1 MPDRRISSRPPAR
14 DMTAPPRRGYGIAW
28 SRVEEGFYVP
38 NRDGV
43 FLGYLDREADGTY
56 LVFNGRSQ
64 RVGAAMDRLEAM
76 RILIDH
82 HAADAPLEAAL

>member
-1 MPDRRISSRPPAR
+1 MA
-14 DMTAPPRRGYGIAW
+14 
-28 SRVEEGFYVP
+28 

-64 RVGAAMDRLEAM
+64 RVGAATERLEAM
-76 RILIDH
+76 RVLIDH
-82 HAADAPLEAAL
+82 HTDAPLEAAV

>member
-1 MPDRRISSRPPAR
+1 MHARSPDLLPPVR
-14 DMTAPPRRGYGIAW
+14 DLPAPQRRGYGIAW
-28 SRVEEGFYVP
+28 SRVEEGFYVA

-64 RVGAAMDRLEAM
+64 RVGAATERLEAM
-76 RILIDH
+76 RVLIDH
-82 HAADAPLEAAL
+82 HTDAPLEAAV